1 MRTYGRV
8 DGVWTEVTIDSNG
21 HEDMIWATTLVQELK
36 LNVNESP
43 FYADHGIPAKQSV
56 IQQILPD
63 FYVALIQRRFAQ
75 HFASLIVSRVQGTV
89 TPTYSVQIVTNYG
102 STITAEIPT

>member
-8 DGVWTEVTIDSNG
+8 NGVWTEVSTDADG
-21 HEDMIWATTLVQELK
+21 HDDMVWATTLVQELK
-36 LNVNESP
+36 LNINESP

-56 IQQILPD
+56 IQQVLPD
-63 FYVALIQRRFAQ
+63 FYVSLIQRRFAQ

-89 TPTYSVQIVTNYG
+89 VPTYSVQIVTNYG
-102 STITAEIPT
+102 SPITAEIPT